1 MQKYKMPSGFK
12 AYKQVAAFFVLS
24 LSLFHAPAL
33 SAAIPSFIAAAAPA
47 AKTAPADAGS
57 ATDIASRVLPSD
69 SEDAATAIGV
79 PDGEFRNLFAD
90 WQSRD
95 AQSTGMVSI
104 PSRMPVDQIVV
115 TSNFGYRT
123 DPFRGRRKRH
133 NGIDIAGPIGTPI
146 YATADGV
153 VGRAQW
159 LGGYGRYI
167 EIEHGGNIQ
176 TRYGHM
182 SRLNVAPNQ
191 RVRRGDL
198 IGFMGS
204 SGRST
209 GSHLH
214 YEVRIEG
221 EPVNPA
227 PFMQSTAYLVALEKR
242 FNENQQVAVGGPAE

>member
-1 MQKYKMPSGFK
+1 MLMNKILVLTKTVKIF
-12 AYKQVAAFFVLS
+12 AATF
-24 LSLFHAPAL
+24 AL
-33 SAAIPSFIAAAAPA
+33 SAFTLSTPAYANSPAPVPA
-47 AKTAPADAGS
+47 AKAAPEAGAA
-57 ATDIASRVLPSD
+57 ATDIADRVLPSD
-69 SEDAATAIGV
+69 GEDAATAIGV
-79 PDGEFRNLFAD
+79 PDGEFRNLFFN

-95 AQSTGMVSI
+95 AQATGLVSI
-104 PSRMPVDQIVV
+104 PSRVPVDDIVV
-115 TSNFGYRT
+115 TSSYGYRS
-123 DPFRGRRKRH
+123 DPFKGRRKRH

-159 LGGYGRYI
+159 LGGYGRYV

-204 SGRST
+204 TGRST

-227 PFMQSTAYLVALEKR
+227 PFMQSSEYLVALENR
-242 FNENQQVAVGGPAE
+242 INADQQIAIGGPAE

>member
-1 MQKYKMPSGFK
+1 ML
-12 AYKQVAAFFVLS
+12 VLS
-24 LSLFHAPAL
+24 KTVKTLSATFAL
-33 SAAIPSFIAAAAPA
+33 SALTLLTPAHATTAAPA
-47 AKTAPADAGS
+47 AKAAPATGAA
-57 ATDIASRVLPSD
+57 ATDIRERVLPSD
-69 SEDAATAIGV
+69 GEDAATAIGV
-79 PDGEFRNLFAD
+79 PDVEFRNLFSK

-95 AQSTGMVSI
+95 DQPTGLVSI
-104 PSRMPVDQIVV
+104 PSRVPVDNIVV
-115 TSNFGYRT
+115 TSNFGYRS
-123 DPFRGRRKRH
+123 DPFKGRRKRH

-153 VGRAQW
+153 IGRAQW
-159 LGGYGRYI
+159 LGGYGRYV

-227 PFMQSTAYLVALEKR
+227 PFMQSSEYLVALEKR
-242 FNENQQVAVGGPAE
+242 INTGQDTAIGGPAE